1 MRRKDREMDENFAMG
16 VVDRCEYAVLS
27 MIDEEG
33 QPYCVPVS
41 IVREDRTVFFHCAK
55 AGKKTDAMLRNPEVC
70 IACVGDTCRA
80 LHEFTT
86 EYESAVIRGRAEEVM
101 EEEEKIHA
109 LRLLCERHVPTNMEN
124 FDREMRRSLAVTAVW
139 KVSMDSITGKR
150 KKYDKN
156 GEEMKF
162 GRIE

>member
-1 MRRKDREMDENFAMG
+1 
-16 VVDRCEYAVLS
+16 
-27 MIDEEG
+27 
-33 QPYCVPVS
+33 
-41 IVREDRTVFFHCAK
+41 
-55 AGKKTDAMLRNPEVC
+55 
-70 IACVGDTCRA
+70 
-80 LHEFTT
+80 
-86 EYESAVIRGRAEEVM
+86 M

-162 GRIE
+162 GRME